1 MQRMTRTKVALA
13 TTAIMG
19 GGLGAMALLPGT
31 AMAATPQA
39 QQPGPAQS
47 PPLTATAGSDYQ
59 YTFTASGDP
68 SWSLA
73 GAPAWLSINSATGT
87 VSGTVPQ
94 GTRSFS
100 YSVTVTNGSWSYT
113 DGPYTVQVGNGQRPG
128 DPGYGHGQAAN
139 LSTSLSC
146 PGSVRAG
153 RTGSCTLTVSNS
165 GSGTARDVT
174 ATIDLPSALQ
184 AENVGERADWRWGWN
199 GSGSTISGNDA
210 TAQLGSIGAGQSRTV
225 SVSFRATRGWSW
237 NGNDKVEVTADA
249 QSATGYEY
257 GGGTPWGYNAD
268 AQSTAY
274 VSIYG
279 GRRY

>member
-39 QQPGPAQS
+39 HQQGPTQS
-47 PPLTATAGSDYQ
+47 PPMTATAGSEYQ

-87 VSGTVPQ
+87 VSGVVPQ
-94 GTRSFS
+94 GTTTFS
-100 YSVTVTNGSWSYT
+100 YSVTVTNGSRSYT
-113 DGPYTVQVGNGQRPG
+113 DGPYTVQVGHEH
-128 DPGYGHGQAAN
+128 GYGNGYGQAAN

-146 PGSVRAG
+146 PGLVRAG
-153 RTGSCTLTVSNS
+153 RTGSCTLTVTNS

-184 AENVGERADWRWGWN
+184 AENCGESADWRWGWN
-199 GSGSTISGNDA
+199 GSDCTISGNDA
-210 TAQLGSIGAGQSRTV
+210 TTQLSSIKAGQSRTV

-237 NGNDKVEVTADA
+237 SGNDRVEVTASA
-249 QSATGYEY
+249 QSANGY

-274 VSIYG
+274 VSVYG
-279 GRRY
+279 GQRY

>member
-19 GGLGAMALLPGT
+19 GGLGAMVLLPGT

-39 QQPGPAQS
+39 NQPGLAQS
-47 PPLTATAGSDYQ
+47 PPLTATADSEYQ

-73 GAPAWLSINSATGT
+73 GAPAWLSINSATGI
-87 VSGTVPQ
+87 VSGKVPQ
-94 GTRSFS
+94 GTTSFS

-113 DGPYTVQVGNGQRPG
+113 DGPYTVQVGHGHSYGNGN
-128 DPGYGHGQAAN
+128 GQAAN

-184 AENVGERADWRWGWN
+184 AENVGESADWRWGWN

-237 NGNDKVEVTADA
+237 SGNDRVEVTADA
-249 QSATGYEY
+249 QSANGY

-274 VSIYG
+274 VSIYE

>member
-19 GGLGAMALLPGT
+19 GGLGAMVLLPGT

-39 QQPGPAQS
+39 NQPGLAQS
-47 PPLTATAGSDYQ
+47 PPLTATADSEYQ

-87 VSGTVPQ
+87 VSGKVPQ
-94 GTRSFS
+94 GTTSFS

-113 DGPYTVQVGNGQRPG
+113 DGPYTVQVGHGHSYGNGN
-128 DPGYGHGQAAN
+128 GQAAN

-184 AENVGERADWRWGWN
+184 AENVGESADWRWGWN

-237 NGNDKVEVTADA
+237 SGNDRVEVTADA
-249 QSATGYEY
+249 QSANGY

-274 VSIYG
+274 VSIYE

>member
-19 GGLGAMALLPGT
+19 GGLGAMVLLPGT

-39 QQPGPAQS
+39 NQPGLAQS
-47 PPLTATAGSDYQ
+47 PPLTATADSEYQ

-87 VSGTVPQ
+87 VSGKVPQ
-94 GTRSFS
+94 GTTSFS

-113 DGPYTVQVGNGQRPG
+113 DGPYTVQVGHGHSYGNGN
-128 DPGYGHGQAAN
+128 GQAAN

-184 AENVGERADWRWGWN
+184 AENVGESADWRWGWN

-237 NGNDKVEVTADA
+237 SGNDRVEVTADA
-249 QSATGYEY
+249 QSANGY